1 MYVDDLMIGG
11 ENVEII
17 VEKKVIIIEKKFI
30 IIKVFKDVLF
40 IVYKWYLKVL
50 DLVVISSLFYE
61 KEIIYVK

>member
-40 IVYKWYLKVL
+40 IVYKWYLNVL
-50 DLVVISSLFYE
+50 DLVVCSS
-61 KEIIYVK
+61 